1 MPKVYIIQANGEEYN
16 DECYVLNKEGTPAK
30 VFLNKERA
38 EEEEFYK
45 LEIERWKGLD
55 LYQYDYE
62 RYDYEELIPYYN
74 SMFKTNI
81 TETYDLTIPNDAT
94 NEQIKEFIK
103 TCKSRYR
110 RFFSFYSLIEM
121 EVNE

>member
-1 MPKVYIIQANGEEYN
+1 MPKVYIIQELGQEYN
-16 DECYVLNKEGTPAK
+16 DEYYSINDKGTPEK
-30 VFLNKERA
+30 VFFNKQRA
-38 EEEEFYK
+38 EEEFYK

-62 RYDYEELIPYYN
+62 TYDYEEIIPYYN
-74 SMFKTNI
+74 SIFKKNI
-81 TETYDLTIPNDAT
+81 QEHYDLTIPDDVT
-94 NEQIKEFIK
+94 DEQIKEFIK